1 MGRYL
6 RLYACFLRFSF
17 SRAMQFRLDFFFRV
31 GMDSLWYAQYLAF
44 FAILY
49 LHTDRLGGWTR
60 EQALVFTATLF
71 VVDAV
76 QMTVFSNNMWQF
88 PLLVNKGDLDYHL
101 VRPVST
107 LFFVSLRDFAA
118 NSFLNLL
125 MAAGVL
131 VWALASYPAAIPAP
145 RVALFLGLLPVGILV
160 HFCLQLGFTLPV
172 FWMHSGSGLR
182 DLYWTL
188 DVYVARPEGIYR
200 GWVRQ
205 ILTSL
210 LPLAAIVSFPVRALF
225 DPEPL
230 WVALH
235 LVAIAAVAFAVLLLV
250 WRRGLRAY
258 SSASS

>member
-1 MGRYL
+1 MARYL
-6 RLYACFLRFSF
+6 RLYLHFLRFSF
-17 SRAMQFRLDFFFRV
+17 GRAMQFRLDFFFRV
-31 GMDSLWYAQYLAF
+31 GMDALWYGQYLAF
-44 FAILY
+44 FAVLF

-60 EQALVFTATLF
+60 DQAMVFTATLF

-88 PLLVNKGDLDYHL
+88 PILVNKGDLDYHL

-107 LFFVSLRDFAA
+107 LFVVSLRDFAA

-125 MAAGVL
+125 MACGVL
-131 VWALASYPAAIPAP
+131 VWAMTSYPAPIPPA
-145 RVALFLGLLPVGILV
+145 RVALFLALLPVGILV
-160 HFCLQLGFTLPV
+160 HWCLQLGFMLPV
-172 FWMHSGSGLR
+172 FWTHSGSGLR

-188 DVYVARPEGIYR
+188 DAYVARPEGIFR
-200 GWVRQ
+200 GWARRL
-205 ILTSL
+205 LTSL
-210 LPLAAIVSFPVRALF
+210 LPLAVVVSFPVRALF
-225 DPEPL
+225 DENPL

-235 LVAIAAVAFAVLLLV
+235 LLAVGAIAFAVLLFL